1 MQFPLLLHNP
11 YGIGPLLPIC
21 CFISFPFS
29 PGLFPQSY
37 KQAVI
42 SPILNKRLSSYSRSS
57 FSYFSLEKN
66 CLPCAF
72 CICCPIS
79 FCAFSPKPTPFR
91 YSPSLCRQWP
101 HLTICSHQCVQIL
114 PLRTEMGNLE
124 KPNIGIPDMLWG
136 TARP

>member
-11 YGIGPLLPIC
+11 YGTGPLLPIC
-21 CFISFPFS
+21 CFINFPFS

-91 YSPSLCRQWP
+91 YSPSLLQTVAP
-101 HLTICSHQCVQIL
+101 SYHLLTPVCSDL
-114 PLRTEMGNLE
+114 ALE
-124 KPNIGIPDMLWG
+124 NRNGEPGE
-136 TARP
+136 AQHRHS